1 MSGGG
6 GCLVDLRVF
15 VVVRGGVDY
24 LMYRSLV
31 GAVAAA
37 RDRDEIEEWAALDGA
52 QRLRPVRI
60 WSRDGAECRE
70 IDAVRQIIR

>member
-1 MSGGG
+1 MSRS
-6 GCLVDLRVF
+6 CLVDLRVF

-24 LMYRSLV
+24 LMYRSLS

-37 RDRDEIEEWAALDGA
+37 REDDEIEEWAALDGA

-60 WSRDGAECRE
+60 WSRDGTVYRE
-70 IDAVRQIIR
+70 IDGNIAQYQT